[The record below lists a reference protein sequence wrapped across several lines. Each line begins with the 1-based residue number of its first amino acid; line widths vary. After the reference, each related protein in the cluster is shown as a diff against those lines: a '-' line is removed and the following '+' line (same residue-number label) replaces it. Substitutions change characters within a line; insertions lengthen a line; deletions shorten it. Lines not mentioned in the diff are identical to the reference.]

1 MNALPQHVPLIATIR
16 GDQPENIFHGS
27 VAVVLSNGR
36 LLSRVGD
43 MRTPMYTRSALKP
56 FQAMPL
62 VAGFADQY
70 ALSDADIAV
79 LCASHNGEAAH
90 STRVAS
96 LLKRAGRSDSDLQCG
111 IHVPYYYTSNHLP
124 PPEKGSYGRLQHNCS
139 GKHAGMLM
147 LANALGEPASNY
159 TQRTHRVQ
167 EAIADSVAHFSGVAS
182 GKLVAGI
189 DGCSVPNYA
198 IPLPALAYAYSR
210 LTRAEPDEIYGN
222 APMRIFQAMSQ
233 HAALV
238 SGMGRNDL
246 ALNRAGAG
254 DWIAK
259 LGADGVQAIASRSRQ
274 TAITVKIADGDL
286 PMLMLIVVTVLE
298 QMGWMTDTARHALKS
313 YVPGPLRNVAGHEV
327 GHTTAV
333 FQMS

>member
-16 GDQPENIFHGS
+16 GDQPENIFYGS

-36 LLSRVGD
+36 LLSSVGD

-147 LANALGEPASNY
+147 LANALGEPASTY

-233 HAALV
+233 HAAFV

-246 ALNRAGAG
+246 ALNRAGSG

>member
-1 MNALPQHVPLIATIR
+1 M
-16 GDQPENIFHGS
+16 
-27 VAVVLSNGR
+27 
-36 LLSRVGD
+36 
-43 MRTPMYTRSALKP
+43 
-56 FQAMPL
+56 
-62 VAGFADQY
+62 
-70 ALSDADIAV
+70 
-79 LCASHNGEAAH
+79 
-90 STRVAS
+90 
-96 LLKRAGRSDSDLQCG
+96 
-111 IHVPYYYTSNHLP
+111 PYYYTSNHLP

-147 LANALGEPASNY
+147 LANALGEPASTY

-167 EAIADSVAHFSGVAS
+167 EAIADSVAHFSGVAG
-182 GKLVAGI
+182 GKLVTGI

>member
-16 GDQPENIFHGS
+16 GDQPENIFYGS

-36 LLSRVGD
+36 LLSSVGD

-147 LANALGEPASNY
+147 LANALGEPASTY

-167 EAIADSVAHFSGVAS
+167 EAIADSVAHFSGVAG
-182 GKLVAGI
+182 GKLVRASTG
-189 DGCSVPNYA
+189 A
-198 IPLPALAYAYSR
+198 AY
-210 LTRAEPDEIYGN
+210 P
-222 APMRIFQAMSQ
+222 
-233 HAALV
+233 
-238 SGMGRNDL
+238 
-246 ALNRAGAG
+246 
-254 DWIAK
+254 
-259 LGADGVQAIASRSRQ
+259 
-274 TAITVKIADGDL
+274 
-286 PMLMLIVVTVLE
+286 
-298 QMGWMTDTARHALKS
+298 
-313 YVPGPLRNVAGHEV
+313 
-327 GHTTAV
+327 TTPYPC
-333 FQMS
+333 QR

>member
-16 GDQPENIFHGS
+16 GDQPENIFYGS

-36 LLSRVGD
+36 LLSSVGD

-147 LANALGEPASNY
+147 LANALGEPASTY

-167 EAIADSVAHFSGVAS
+167 EAIADSVAHFSGVAG

-327 GHTTAV
+327 GHTTEV

>member
-16 GDQPENIFHGS
+16 GDQPENIFYGS

-36 LLSRVGD
+36 LLSSVGD

-147 LANALGEPASNY
+147 LANALGEPASTY

-246 ALNRAGAG
+246 ALNRAGSG
-254 DWIAK
+254 
-259 LGADGVQAIASRSRQ
+259 
-274 TAITVKIADGDL
+274 
-286 PMLMLIVVTVLE
+286 
-298 QMGWMTDTARHALKS
+298 
-313 YVPGPLRNVAGHEV
+313 
-327 GHTTAV
+327 
-333 FQMS
+333 

>member
-16 GDQPENIFHGS
+16 GDQPENIFYGS

-36 LLSRVGD
+36 LLSSVGD

-147 LANALGEPASNY
+147 LANALGEPASTY

-238 SGMGRNDL
+238 SGMGRKDL

-313 YVPGPLRNVAGHEV
+313 YMPGPLRNVAGHEV
-327 GHTTAV
+327 GHTNAV

>member
-16 GDQPENIFHGS
+16 GDQPENIFYGS

-36 LLSRVGD
+36 LLSSVGD

-147 LANALGEPASNY
+147 LANALGEPASTY

-167 EAIADSVAHFSGVAS
+167 EAIADSVAHFSGVAG
-182 GKLVAGI
+182 GKLVTGI

-246 ALNRAGAG
+246 AINRAGSG

-259 LGADGVQAIASRSRQ
+259 FGADVVQAIASRSRQ

-313 YVPGPLRNVAGHEV
+313 YVPGPLRNVAGHEA

>member
-36 LLSRVGD
+36 LLSSVGD

-147 LANALGEPASNY
+147 LANALGEPASTY

-167 EAIADSVAHFSGVAS
+167 EAIADSVAHFSGVAG
-182 GKLVAGI
+182 GKLVTGI

-246 ALNRAGAG
+246 ALNRAGGG

>member
-16 GDQPENIFHGS
+16 GDQPENIFYGS

-36 LLSRVGD
+36 LLSSVGD

-147 LANALGEPASNY
+147 LANALGEPASTY

-167 EAIADSVAHFSGVAS
+167 EAIADSVAHFSGVAG

-210 LTRAEPDEIYGN
+210 LTLAEPDEIYGN

>member
-16 GDQPENIFHGS
+16 GDQPENIFYGS

-36 LLSRVGD
+36 LLSSVGD

-111 IHVPYYYTSNHLP
+111 IHVPYHYTSNHLP

-147 LANALGEPASNY
+147 LANALGEPASTY

-167 EAIADSVAHFSGVAS
+167 EAIADSVAHFSGVAG
-182 GKLVAGI
+182 GKLVTGI

-313 YVPGPLRNVAGHEV
+313 YMPGPLRNVAGHEV

>member
-1 MNALPQHVPLIATIR
+1 M
-16 GDQPENIFHGS
+16 
-27 VAVVLSNGR
+27 
-36 LLSRVGD
+36 
-43 MRTPMYTRSALKP
+43 
-56 FQAMPL
+56 
-62 VAGFADQY
+62 
-70 ALSDADIAV
+70 
-79 LCASHNGEAAH
+79 
-90 STRVAS
+90 
-96 LLKRAGRSDSDLQCG
+96 
-111 IHVPYYYTSNHLP
+111 
-124 PPEKGSYGRLQHNCS
+124 
-139 GKHAGMLM
+139 
-147 LANALGEPASNY
+147 
-159 TQRTHRVQ
+159 
-167 EAIADSVAHFSGVAS
+167 
-182 GKLVAGI
+182 VAGI

>member
-16 GDQPENIFHGS
+16 GDQPENIFYGS

-36 LLSRVGD
+36 LLSSVGD

-124 PPEKGSYGRLQHNCS
+124 PPEKGSYGSLQHNCS

-147 LANALGEPASNY
+147 LANALGEPASTY

-167 EAIADSVAHFSGVAS
+167 EAIADSVAHFSGVAG
-182 GKLVAGI
+182 GKLVTGI

>member
-16 GDQPENIFHGS
+16 GDQPENIFYGS

-36 LLSRVGD
+36 LLSSVGD

-96 LLKRAGRSDSDLQCG
+96 LLKRAGRSGSDLQCG

-147 LANALGEPASNY
+147 LANALGEPASTY

-167 EAIADSVAHFSGVAS
+167 EAIADSVAHFSRVAG

-246 ALNRAGAG
+246 ALHRAGAG

>member
-1 MNALPQHVPLIATIR
+1 MNALPQHVPLIVTTR
-16 GDQPENIFHGS
+16 GDQPENIFYGS

-36 LLSRVGD
+36 LLSSVGD

-147 LANALGEPASNY
+147 LANALGEPASTY

-167 EAIADSVAHFSGVAS
+167 EAIADSVAHFSGVAG

>member
-16 GDQPENIFHGS
+16 GDQPENIFYGS

-36 LLSRVGD
+36 LLSSVGD

-147 LANALGEPASNY
+147 LANALGEPASTY

-167 EAIADSVAHFSGVAS
+167 AAIADSVTHFSGVAN
-182 GKLVAGI
+182 GKLVTGI

-246 ALNRAGAG
+246 ALTRAGGG

-313 YVPGPLRNVAGHEV
+313 YVPGSLRNVAGHEV

>member
-1 MNALPQHVPLIATIR
+1 MNALLQHVPLIATIR
-16 GDQPENIFHGS
+16 GDQPENIFYGS

-36 LLSRVGD
+36 LLSSVGD

-147 LANALGEPASNY
+147 LANALGEPASTY

-182 GKLVAGI
+182 GKLVTGI

>member
-16 GDQPENIFHGS
+16 GDQPENIFYGS

-36 LLSRVGD
+36 LLSSVGD

-56 FQAMPL
+56 VQAMPL

-147 LANALGEPASNY
+147 LANALGEPASTY
-159 TQRTHRVQ
+159 TQRNHRVQ
-167 EAIADSVAHFSGVAS
+167 EAIADSVAHFSGVAG

-246 ALNRAGAG
+246 ALNRAGSG

>member
-16 GDQPENIFHGS
+16 GDQPENIFYGS

-36 LLSRVGD
+36 LLSSVGD

-147 LANALGEPASNY
+147 LANALGEPASTY

-210 LTRAEPDEIYGN
+210 LTCAEPDEIYGN

>member
-16 GDQPENIFHGS
+16 GDQPENIFYGS

-36 LLSRVGD
+36 LLSSVGD

-124 PPEKGSYGRLQHNCS
+124 PPEKGSYGSLQHNCS

-147 LANALGEPASNY
+147 LANALGEPASTY

-254 DWIAK
+254 DWITK

>member
-16 GDQPENIFHGS
+16 GDQPENIFYGS
-27 VAVVLSNGR
+27 VAVVLSNGL
-36 LLSRVGD
+36 LLSSVGD

-147 LANALGEPASNY
+147 LANALGEPASTY

-167 EAIADSVAHFSGVAS
+167 EAIADSVAHFSGVAG
-182 GKLVAGI
+182 GKLVTGI

>member
-16 GDQPENIFHGS
+16 GDQPENIFYGS

-36 LLSRVGD
+36 LLSSVGD

-147 LANALGEPASNY
+147 LANALGEPASTY

-167 EAIADSVAHFSGVAS
+167 EAIADSVAHFSGVAG
-182 GKLVAGI
+182 GKLVTGI

-198 IPLPALAYAYSR
+198 IPLPALACAYSR

>member
-1 MNALPQHVPLIATIR
+1 
-16 GDQPENIFHGS
+16 
-27 VAVVLSNGR
+27 SNGR
-36 LLSRVGD
+36 LLSSVGD

-147 LANALGEPASNY
+147 LANALGEPASTY

-182 GKLVAGI
+182 GKLVTGI

>member
-16 GDQPENIFHGS
+16 GDQPENIFYGS

-36 LLSRVGD
+36 LLSSVGD

-124 PPEKGSYGRLQHNCS
+124 PPEKGSYGRGAMAACS
-139 GKHAGMLM
+139 
-147 LANALGEPASNY
+147 
-159 TQRTHRVQ
+159 
-167 EAIADSVAHFSGVAS
+167 
-182 GKLVAGI
+182 
-189 DGCSVPNYA
+189 
-198 IPLPALAYAYSR
+198 
-210 LTRAEPDEIYGN
+210 
-222 APMRIFQAMSQ
+222 
-233 HAALV
+233 
-238 SGMGRNDL
+238 
-246 ALNRAGAG
+246 
-254 DWIAK
+254 
-259 LGADGVQAIASRSRQ
+259 
-274 TAITVKIADGDL
+274 
-286 PMLMLIVVTVLE
+286 
-298 QMGWMTDTARHALKS
+298 
-313 YVPGPLRNVAGHEV
+313 
-327 GHTTAV
+327 TTAQV
-333 FQMS
+333 SMPAC

>member
-1 MNALPQHVPLIATIR
+1 
-16 GDQPENIFHGS
+16 
-27 VAVVLSNGR
+27 
-36 LLSRVGD
+36 
-43 MRTPMYTRSALKP
+43 MYTRSALKP

-147 LANALGEPASNY
+147 LANALGEPASTY

>member
-16 GDQPENIFHGS
+16 GDQPENIFYGS

-36 LLSRVGD
+36 LLSSVGD

-147 LANALGEPASNY
+147 LANALGEPASTY

-167 EAIADSVAHFSGVAS
+167 EAISDSVAHFSGVAS
-182 GKLVAGI
+182 GKLVTGI

-274 TAITVKIADGDL
+274 TAITVKIADGGL

>member
-1 MNALPQHVPLIATIR
+1 
-16 GDQPENIFHGS
+16 
-27 VAVVLSNGR
+27 
-36 LLSRVGD
+36 
-43 MRTPMYTRSALKP
+43 MYTRSALKP

-147 LANALGEPASNY
+147 LANALGEPASTY

-182 GKLVAGI
+182 GKLVTGI

-246 ALNRAGAG
+246 ALNRAGSG

-298 QMGWMTDTARHALKS
+298 QMGWMTDSARHALKS

>member
-1 MNALPQHVPLIATIR
+1 
-16 GDQPENIFHGS
+16 
-27 VAVVLSNGR
+27 
-36 LLSRVGD
+36 
-43 MRTPMYTRSALKP
+43 
-56 FQAMPL
+56 
-62 VAGFADQY
+62 
-70 ALSDADIAV
+70 
-79 LCASHNGEAAH
+79 
-90 STRVAS
+90 VAS

-147 LANALGEPASNY
+147 LANALGEPASTY

-182 GKLVAGI
+182 GKLVTGI

-198 IPLPALAYAYSR
+198 IPLAALAYAYSR

>member
-36 LLSRVGD
+36 LLSSVGD

-147 LANALGEPASNY
+147 LANALGEPASTY

-167 EAIADSVAHFSGVAS
+167 EAIADSVAHFSGVAG

>member
-16 GDQPENIFHGS
+16 GDQPENIFYGS

-36 LLSRVGD
+36 LLSSVGD

-111 IHVPYYYTSNHLP
+111 IHVPYYYTSNHLS

-147 LANALGEPASNY
+147 LANALGEPASTY

-182 GKLVAGI
+182 GKLVTGI

-246 ALNRAGAG
+246 ALNRAGSG

-313 YVPGPLRNVAGHEV
+313 YVPGPLRNVADHEV

>member
-16 GDQPENIFHGS
+16 GDQPENIFYGS

-36 LLSRVGD
+36 LLSSVGD

-124 PPEKGSYGRLQHNCS
+124 PPEKGSYGSLQHNCS

-147 LANALGEPASNY
+147 LANALGEPASTY

-182 GKLVAGI
+182 GKLVTGI

-210 LTRAEPDEIYGN
+210 LTSAEHDEIYGN

-246 ALNRAGAG
+246 ALNRAGSG

>member
-36 LLSRVGD
+36 LLSSVGD

-70 ALSDADIAV
+70 ALSEADIAV

-147 LANALGEPASNY
+147 LANALGEPASTY

>member
-16 GDQPENIFHGS
+16 GDQPENIFYGS

-36 LLSRVGD
+36 LLSSVGD

-62 VAGFADQY
+62 VTGFADQY

-79 LCASHNGEAAH
+79 LCPSHNGEAAH

-147 LANALGEPASNY
+147 LANALGEPASTY

-167 EAIADSVAHFSGVAS
+167 EAIADSVAHFSGVAG
-182 GKLVAGI
+182 GKLVTGI

>member
-16 GDQPENIFHGS
+16 GDQPENIFYGS

-36 LLSRVGD
+36 LLSSVGD

-147 LANALGEPASNY
+147 LANALGEPASTY

-167 EAIADSVAHFSGVAS
+167 EAIADSVAHFSGVAG
-182 GKLVAGI
+182 GKLVTGI

-327 GHTTAV
+327 RHTTAV

>member
-16 GDQPENIFHGS
+16 GDQPENIFYGS

-36 LLSRVGD
+36 LLSSVGD

-147 LANALGEPASNY
+147 LANALGEPASTY

-286 PMLMLIVVTVLE
+286 RMLMLIVVTVLE

>member
-16 GDQPENIFHGS
+16 GDQPENIFYGS

-36 LLSRVGD
+36 LLSSVGD

-147 LANALGEPASNY
+147 LANALGEPASTY

-182 GKLVAGI
+182 GKLVTGI

-313 YVPGPLRNVAGHEV
+313 YAPGPLRNVAGHEV

>member
-36 LLSRVGD
+36 LLSSVGD

-147 LANALGEPASNY
+147 LANALGEPASTY

-167 EAIADSVAHFSGVAS
+167 EAIADSVAHFSGVTS

>member
-16 GDQPENIFHGS
+16 GDQPENIFYGS

-36 LLSRVGD
+36 LLSSVGD

-147 LANALGEPASNY
+147 LANALGEPASTY

-167 EAIADSVAHFSGVAS
+167 EAIADSVAHFSGVAG
-182 GKLVAGI
+182 GKLVPGI

-210 LTRAEPDEIYGN
+210 LTRAEPDESYGN
-222 APMRIFQAMSQ
+222 APMRIFQATSQ